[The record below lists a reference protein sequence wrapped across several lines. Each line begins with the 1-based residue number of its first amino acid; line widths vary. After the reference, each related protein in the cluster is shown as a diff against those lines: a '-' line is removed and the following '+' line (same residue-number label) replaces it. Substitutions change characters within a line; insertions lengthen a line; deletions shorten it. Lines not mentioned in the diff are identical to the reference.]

1 MKTNSKRT
9 VIVQILRILHNYT
22 SPEHTVTQTAI
33 VNYLDDIDVP
43 CSRKTV
49 GRNLKY
55 LMDIGVPI
63 KRKNVRN
70 GGYYYDFDD
79 DVFFVRIKKNDLSIY
94 NMNSVEDYNELQKY
108 KKADVQIQL
117 YIKLNNVIKIENISV
132 KKANRGANFNQ
143 VDKRPVSEYQ
153 KMWGFNDKIANLLKL
168 FTGEIIEKNNYNY
181 SKTPKRLFLYDFSL
195 LEQEKIIAFFKQNK
209 VRVVADII
217 KGRGGFSADWV
228 LVCQTEKDSELKN
241 WKLAEINQVLNFL
254 CQGDVKV
261 SPKGSLNIG
270 EITMQRKGG
279 TPDPTSLQF
288 KINPL
293 DLFLID

>member
-1 MKTNSKRT
+1 MKESKVEIGSRTAKGGFDIEKEVVELFNNWKDNSLPQEWLNVMGYDLSK
-9 VIVQILRILHNYT
+9 IENILALQI
-22 SPEHTVTQTAI
+22 P
-33 VNYLDDIDVP
+33 
-43 CSRKTV
+43 
-49 GRNLKY
+49 
-55 LMDIGVPI
+55 
-63 KRKNVRN
+63 
-70 GGYYYDFDD
+70 
-79 DVFFVRIKKNDLSIY
+79 VRIKKNDLSIY
-94 NMNSVEDYNELQKY
+94 KMNSVEDYNELQKY

-117 YIKLNNVIKIENISV
+117 YIKLNDVIKIENISV

-270 EITMQRKGG
+270 KITMQRKGG

-288 KINPL
+288 KMNPL

>member
-1 MKTNSKRT
+1 
-9 VIVQILRILHNYT
+9 
-22 SPEHTVTQTAI
+22 
-33 VNYLDDIDVP
+33 
-43 CSRKTV
+43 
-49 GRNLKY
+49 
-55 LMDIGVPI
+55 
-63 KRKNVRN
+63 
-70 GGYYYDFDD
+70 
-79 DVFFVRIKKNDLSIY
+79 
-94 NMNSVEDYNELQKY
+94 
-108 KKADVQIQL
+108 L
-117 YIKLNNVIKIENISV
+117 YIKLNDVIKIENISV

-270 EITMQRKGG
+270 KITMQRKGG

-288 KINPL
+288 KMNPL